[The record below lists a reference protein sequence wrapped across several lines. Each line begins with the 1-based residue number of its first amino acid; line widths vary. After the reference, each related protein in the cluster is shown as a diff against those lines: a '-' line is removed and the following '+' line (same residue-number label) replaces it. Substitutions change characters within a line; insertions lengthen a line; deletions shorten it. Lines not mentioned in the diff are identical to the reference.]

1 MTDKCF
7 SRIENLC
14 TFCSNGKL
22 NAVIGFRKSE
32 DLILGYSFFL
42 KYNFKEVSFKD
53 IRYDGGDS
61 LKTICLLSL

>member
-14 TFCSNGKL
+14 TFCSNGK
-22 NAVIGFRKSE
+22 FRKSE